1 MDILSKL
8 AQKLNFK
15 NEKSVITGMSDP
27 ICGTDSDGGN
37 EFLKKM
43 SKHALKLH
51 EKQCDIKNF
60 TKLVL
65 SDPENT
71 SHNEIVEQLLKEDV
85 LDPLSDK
92 VIEELSNNKELW
104 DDLGL

>member
-1 MDILSKL
+1 
-8 AQKLNFK
+8 
-15 NEKSVITGMSDP
+15 
-27 ICGTDSDGGN
+27 
-37 EFLKKM
+37 M

-71 SHNEIVEQLLKEDV
+71 THNERVEQLLKEDV

-104 DDLGL
+104 KDLGL